1 MEDGNLLETL
11 KNWWKI
17 LFGKKW
23 WILGITTL
31 AAVLSFVFTLPSIN
45 KPLKEVNSTLLVVN
59 FPRNIGIQ
67 QHQFASF
74 FFTSGEFKSEIL
86 RIYGSK
92 VDPNTELDITNF
104 NERISITSSKTNVSF
119 VVRHESGEIAVQ
131 IINTA
136 INLFNEKINEV
147 VSTFSET
154 ELSEIDSAIKL
165 KQQQIDSIKNEITK
179 FSIENNILI
188 STNTN
193 QGLIESFISS
203 SNRKLSEKM
212 FKIAQEKSANM
223 FALEKDLEQKIIHIN
238 QLIKERDEVY
248 SKINTQKDY
257 VVFLSTPN
265 SEIAKDYPNRLKLIL
280 TSVVVAIF
288 ISCGLFLFYS
298 TILFS
303 KKS

>member
-17 LFGKKW
+17 LFVKKW

-92 VDPNTELDITNF
+92 VGPNTELDITNF

-154 ELSEIDSAIKL
+154 ELFEIDSAIKL

-179 FSIENNILI
+179 FSIENNILF

-265 SEIAKDYPNRLKLIL
+265 SEMAKDYPNRLKLIL

>member
-1 MEDGNLLETL
+1 MEDMNLLKSL
-11 KNWWKI
+11 KNCGEI
-17 LFGKKW
+17 LYEKKW
-23 WILGITTL
+23 WITGVTIL

-45 KPLKEVNSTLLVVN
+45 KPLKEVNSTFLVVN
-59 FPRNIGIQ
+59 FPKNIGIQ
-67 QHQFASF
+67 QHQFASI

-154 ELSEIDSAIKL
+154 ELSEIESAIKL
-165 KQQQIDSIKNEITK
+165 KQQQVDSIKNEITK

-212 FKIAQEKSANM
+212 FKIAQEQSATLLV
-223 FALEKDLEQKIIHIN
+223 LEKDLEQKIIHIN
-238 QLIKERDEVY
+238 QLIKERDDVY

-257 VVFLSTPN
+257 VVFLSKPN
-265 SEIAKDYPNRLKLIL
+265 IEMAKDYPNRLRIILISIVL
-280 TSVVVAIF
+280 AIF
-288 ISCGLFLFYS
+288 VSCGFFLLYNNFR
-298 TILFS
+298 F
-303 KKS
+303 